1 MEGICEINGI
11 ELHPPIPP
19 IVGKYG
25 GHLLI
30 LGCGR
35 TVWDDLKVAQQ
46 LFENTGLAYHVMA
59 INMAFMGLEGMYRQ
73 QKITIDHFVSLHQ
86 EYLWLRNIYLRT
98 NTITHGK
105 VMAPNTDYCWDLN
118 RGGTG
123 GLFAL
128 RIAMALGY
136 HKIIICGV
144 PLEGDGRFFDA
155 PDQGGD
161 SGCMAVKME
170 FDYFKNN
177 LDKQYHGRIR
187 AMSGYTK
194 KVWGEATKEWVC
206 GQLL

>member
-1 MEGICEINGI
+1 MEGVVEMHGI

-35 TVWDDLKVAQQ
+35 NVWDDLSRAQE

-59 INMAFMGLEGMYRQ
+59 INMAFMGLEDRFRRGQ
-73 QKITIDHFVSLHQ
+73 ISIDHFVSLHS
-86 EYLWLRNIYLRT
+86 EYHALRMIYVRDRC
-98 NTITHGK
+98 ITHGR
-105 VMAPNTDYCWDLN
+105 VMGPNTDYVWDLN

-123 GLFAL
+123 GQFAL

-136 HKIIICGV
+136 HKIIICGI
-144 PLEGDGRFFDA
+144 PLNAEGRFFDP

-161 SGCMAVKME
+161 SGCKSNE
-170 FDYFKNN
+170 ISFQQF
-177 LDKQYHGRIR
+177 KQYLDPKYHCRIR

-194 KVWGEATKEWVC
+194 KIFGEPDKEWVC